1 MCGIAGILNLN
12 GAPVVAE
19 SLQRMTDVMA
29 HRGPD
34 DAGIFVQGNV
44 GLGHRRLSIIDL
56 SDNGHQP
63 MFNEDRTI
71 ALVFNGEVYN
81 FRELRKQLESL
92 GHAFTS
98 QTDTEVVIH
107 AYESWGEKCVSRFN
121 GMFAFGLW
129 DSKRRSL
136 FLARDRYGIK
146 PLYYHEDP
154 ETFTFASEIKPL
166 LTRPNVPRRLSL
178 GALDEYFTFQN
189 IYTDRTLFE
198 GVRTLPGGSWAN
210 VGS

>member
-1 MCGIAGILNLN
+1 MCGIAGTFNLN
-12 GAPVVAE
+12 GAPVDAE
-19 SLQRMTDVMA
+19 NVKRMCDVMA

-34 DAGIFVQGNV
+34 DEGVFLDGSV

-56 SDNGHQP
+56 SAAGHQP

-81 FRELRKQLESL
+81 FRELRHHLECL
-92 GHAFTS
+92 GHYFHS

-107 AYESWGEKCVSRFN
+107 AYEEWGEKCVARFN

-129 DSKRRSL
+129 DSGKRQL

-146 PLYYHEDP
+146 PLYYHETP

-166 LTRPNVPRRLSL
+166 LTLPHVKKSLSL

-189 IYTDRTLFE
+189 LFTDRTLFE
-198 GVRTLPGGSWAN
+198 GIKTLPAGCFAT
-210 VGS
+210 V